1 MSENHCSLIIQGNV
15 VPEYSISDLFENYNY
30 SKNRFLNSIPR
41 PLNLLKH
48 YDVKKL
54 GLERKKKDKSSS
66 WIFPSTSGINVG
78 PGSYYNNLTWVK
90 EPNKKNYYFDDEK
103 HSGKDNKEYNLPI
116 FNFIQNNNE
125 RNNIIKRKDNK
136 IKLKLI
142 NRSFSGK
149 SNKEK
154 LLKIFFHKNK
164 NNINHKKGKIEYLP
178 QKEIVSIFRSQS
190 KKGIYFKN
198 NHIPGP
204 SYYEPKEILSKNF
217 FKNTKKIWN

>member
-41 PLNLLKH
+41 PLKLLKH

-103 HSGKDNKEYNLPI
+103 HS
-116 FNFIQNNNE
+116 
-125 RNNIIKRKDNK
+125 IKRKDNK

-149 SNKEK
+149 PNKEK